1 MLMKRKLLLAILL
14 CAGFGVAKAQ
24 NEALGQLKS
33 YTPDAENMAS
43 RKEFQDMKFGMF
55 IHWGIYS
62 ELGAGEW
69 VMHERKIPYDSYKRL
84 ASFFR
89 PEDFDAKAWVALA
102 KAAGMKYI
110 TITSRHHDGF
120 SMFKTKASPYNIVDA
135 TPYHKDPLME
145 LAEECKKE
153 GIELHFYYSLL
164 DWGRKDYAFGNPI
177 VNGAPQNADW
187 DSYIKFMKTQLTELI
202 TNYPGVKGIWFDGE
216 WERRTVNWHFDEIY
230 PLIHQLNPAVL
241 IGNNHHLAPLVGED
255 FQMFE
260 KDLPG
265 GNTTGF
271 SAESKISSLPLESCE
286 TINDSWGF
294 NITDQSYKSVKQ
306 IIHYLVNDAGRNAN
320 FLLNIG
326 PMPNGKIQPE
336 FVDTLKKVGQWMQ
349 KNGESIYGTR
359 GDVVTPQPWGVLTSK
374 ENTLYAHIISS
385 LGQDYIFIP
394 MLKQKITKAAIL
406 NGGNLK
412 FKQQPEGVFV
422 YLAGVTPDAYDT
434 IIKMTTN

>member
-1 MLMKRKLLLAILL
+1 MKRKLLLTCL
-14 CAGFGVAKAQ
+14 CCMSLGLAKAQ
-24 NEALGQLKS
+24 NDQLGQQKS
-33 YTPDAENMAS
+33 YTPTAENLES

-84 ASFFR
+84 ADFFR
-89 PEDFDAKAWVALA
+89 PEDFNAKAWVQLA
-102 KAAGMKYI
+102 KIAGMKYI

-145 LAEECKKE
+145 LAQECKKE

-177 VNGAPQNADW
+177 VNGAPENADW
-187 DSYIKFMKTQLTELI
+187 NSYINFMKTQLTELI
-202 TNYPGVKGIWFDGE
+202 TNYPGVKGIWFDGQ
-216 WERRTVNWHFDEIY
+216 WERRNVNWHFDEIY
-230 PLIHQLNPAVL
+230 PLIHKLNSSIL
-241 IGNNHHLAPLVGED
+241 IGNNHHLAPFVGED

-271 SAESKISSLPLESCE
+271 SGESKIGALPLETCE
-286 TINDSWGF
+286 TINNSWGF
-294 NITDQSYKSVKQ
+294 NITDRTFKSTKQ
-306 IIHYLVNDAGRNAN
+306 IIGYLVNAAGRNAN

-336 FVDTLKKVGQWMQ
+336 FVDTLTKVGNWMQ
-349 KNGESIYGTR
+349 KNGEAIYGTR
-359 GDVVTPQPWGVLTSK
+359 GNVTAPQQWGVLTSK
-374 ENTLYAHIISS
+374 GNTLYAHILSTPE
-385 LGQDYIFIP
+385 QEYIFIP
-394 MLKQKITKAAIL
+394 TLKQKIAKVAL
-406 NGGNLK
+406 MNGASLK

-422 YLAGVTPDAYDT
+422 YVKGIESDPYDT
-434 IIKMTTN
+434 IIKLSTN